1 MIRDFVHLIQNKLR
15 HYAVFP
21 SLHSLSRSSAFQT
34 ALFLLGVLA
43 FARACIFL
51 APPSVTTLASASV
64 NGTFMPI
71 CRVETDQKKVALT
84 FNCTY
89 SAQDMQQL
97 LEILKEKNVHAT
109 FFVSD
114 AWAKNYPELLCTIH
128 NAGHDIGGLWTTQ
141 ASLSIR
147 EQTLTLE
154 NLTQRIDRL
163 TDSETT
169 LFRFEDGNYDNS
181 AIRLIQEA
189 GGYPV
194 QWNINSMDWKDYGA
208 QDILH
213 RILNSRQLQKRLYPP
228 VPCRN
233 CLYRTGASRP
243 DRQSGG
249 SGLSASSHLRADL
262 EALLLYGCR
271 RRADSEDGT
280 VKWNPA
286 IQRPGRTHPLH
297 SSRSLYTQALL
308 HGFIAERAFYCF
320 FSSFFTSSIDVQYG
334 QRVASAATLLLQ

>member
-51 APPSVTTLASASV
+51 APPSVTALASASV

-89 SAQDMQQL
+89 SAQDLHQL

-114 AWAKNYPELLCTIH
+114 TWAKNYPKLLCTIH

-154 NLTQRIDRL
+154 NLTQRIDRRCFVL
-163 TDSETT
+163 KMETMTT
-169 LFRFEDGNYDNS
+169 LLSDS
-181 AIRLIQEA
+181 
-189 GGYPV
+189 
-194 QWNINSMDWKDYGA
+194 
-208 QDILH
+208 
-213 RILNSRQLQKRLYPP
+213 SR
-228 VPCRN
+228 
-233 CLYRTGASRP
+233 
-243 DRQSGG
+243 
-249 SGLSASSHLRADL
+249 
-262 EALLLYGCR
+262 
-271 RRADSEDGT
+271 
-280 VKWNPA
+280 NPA
-286 IQRPGRTHPLH
+286 VIRCSGTSIPWTGKTTGHR
-297 SSRSLYTQALL
+297 
-308 HGFIAERAFYCF
+308 
-320 FSSFFTSSIDVQYG
+320 TSSIG
-334 QRVASAATLLLQ
+334 F

>member
-51 APPSVTTLASASV
+51 APPSVTALASASV

-128 NAGHDIGGLWTTQ
+128 NAGHDIGGLWTT
-141 ASLSIR
+141 
-147 EQTLTLE
+147 
-154 NLTQRIDRL
+154 
-163 TDSETT
+163 
-169 LFRFEDGNYDNS
+169 
-181 AIRLIQEA
+181 
-189 GGYPV
+189 
-194 QWNINSMDWKDYGA
+194 
-208 QDILH
+208 
-213 RILNSRQLQKRLYPP
+213 
-228 VPCRN
+228 
-233 CLYRTGASRP
+233 
-243 DRQSGG
+243 
-249 SGLSASSHLRADL
+249 
-262 EALLLYGCR
+262 
-271 RRADSEDGT
+271 
-280 VKWNPA
+280 
-286 IQRPGRTHPLH
+286 
-297 SSRSLYTQALL
+297 
-308 HGFIAERAFYCF
+308 
-320 FSSFFTSSIDVQYG
+320 
-334 QRVASAATLLLQ
+334 

>member
-114 AWAKNYPELLCTIH
+114 TWAKNYPELLCTIH
-128 NAGHDIGGLWTTQ
+128 NAGHDIGDLLGHILPE
-141 ASLSIR
+141 R
-147 EQTLTLE
+147 
-154 NLTQRIDRL
+154 
-163 TDSETT
+163 
-169 LFRFEDGNYDNS
+169 
-181 AIRLIQEA
+181 
-189 GGYPV
+189 
-194 QWNINSMDWKDYGA
+194 
-208 QDILH
+208 DI
-213 RILNSRQLQKRLYPP
+213 IEEEKRLRAAADNVVDTHGYT
-228 VPCRN
+228 VN
-233 CLYRTGASRP
+233 A
-243 DRQSGG
+243 DRVVFVHQKGK
-249 SGLSASSHLRADL
+249 L
-262 EALLLYGCR
+262 
-271 RRADSEDGT
+271 
-280 VKWNPA
+280 
-286 IQRPGRTHPLH
+286 
-297 SSRSLYTQALL
+297 
-308 HGFIAERAFYCF
+308 
-320 FSSFFTSSIDVQYG
+320 
-334 QRVASAATLLLQ
+334 

>member
-1 MIRDFVHLIQNKLR
+1 
-15 HYAVFP
+15 
-21 SLHSLSRSSAFQT
+21 
-34 ALFLLGVLA
+34 
-43 FARACIFL
+43 
-51 APPSVTTLASASV
+51 
-64 NGTFMPI
+64 MPI

-97 LEILKEKNVHAT
+97 LEILKGKNVHAT

-181 AIRLIQEA
+181 AIRLIQES

-213 RILNSRQLQKRLYPP
+213 RILNSRQLQNGSILLFHAGNAYTAQALPDLIDNLEDQGYQP
-228 VPCRN
+228 VPVSE
-233 CLYRTGASRP
+233 LIWKHSYYM
-243 DRQSGG
+243 D
-249 SGLSASSHLRADL
+249 AD
-262 EALLLYGCR
+262 G
-271 RRADSEDGT
+271 
-280 VKWNPA
+280 
-286 IQRPGRTHPLH
+286 
-297 SSRSLYTQALL
+297 
-308 HGFIAERAFYCF
+308 
-320 FSSFFTSSIDVQYG
+320 VQIPK
-334 QRVASAATLLLQ
+334 TEP

>member
-114 AWAKNYPELLCTIH
+114 TWAKNYPELLCTIH
-128 NAGHDIGGLWTTQ
+128 NAGHDIGDLLGHILPERDIIEEEHGRGAGADDVVHAHCDAVDAYGIVAVGKERKLQ
-141 ASLSIR
+141 LRSHAVRSGNQS
-147 EQTLTLE
+147 
-154 NLTQRIDRL
+154 RL
-163 TDSETT
+163 
-169 LFRFEDGNYDNS
+169 F
-181 AIRLIQEA
+181 
-189 GGYPV
+189 
-194 QWNINSMDWKDYGA
+194 
-208 QDILH
+208 
-213 RILNSRQLQKRLYPP
+213 
-228 VPCRN
+228 
-233 CLYRTGASRP
+233 
-243 DRQSGG
+243 
-249 SGLSASSHLRADL
+249 
-262 EALLLYGCR
+262 
-271 RRADSEDGT
+271 
-280 VKWNPA
+280 
-286 IQRPGRTHPLH
+286 HPLK
-297 SSRSLYTQALL
+297 
-308 HGFIAERAFYCF
+308 AFQGK
-320 FSSFFTSSIDVQYG
+320 SP
-334 QRVASAATLLLQ
+334 

>member
-181 AIRLIQEA
+181 AIRLIQES

-213 RILNSRQLQKRLYPP
+213 RILNSRQLQ
-228 VPCRN
+228 N
-233 CLYRTGASRP
+233 
-243 DRQSGG
+243 G
-249 SGLSASSHLRADL
+249 SI
-262 EALLLYGCR
+262 LLFH
-271 RRADSEDGT
+271 A
-280 VKWNPA
+280 
-286 IQRPGRTHPLH
+286 
-297 SSRSLYTQALL
+297 
-308 HGFIAERAFYCF
+308 
-320 FSSFFTSSIDVQYG
+320 
-334 QRVASAATLLLQ
+334 

>member
-51 APPSVTTLASASV
+51 APPSVTALASASV

-89 SAQDMQQL
+89 SAQDLHQL

-114 AWAKNYPELLCTIH
+114 TWAKNYPKLLCTIH

-147 EQTLTLE
+147 LSGAVEHQFHGLE
-154 NLTQRIDRL
+154 RL
-163 TDSETT
+163 RGTGHPPSDFKQSPT
-169 LFRFEDGNYDNS
+169 
-181 AIRLIQEA
+181 
-189 GGYPV
+189 P
-194 QWNINSMDWKDYGA
+194 
-208 QDILH
+208 
-213 RILNSRQLQKRLYPP
+213 KRLYPP

-271 RRADSEDGT
+271 RRTDSEDGT
-280 VKWNPA
+280 VNN
-286 IQRPGRTHPLH
+286 RMH
-297 SSRSLYTQALL
+297 AL
-308 HGFIAERAFYCF
+308 RAFYCL
-320 FSSFFTSSIDVQYG
+320 FSSFLSSFSTSSIDVQYG

>member
-51 APPSVTTLASASV
+51 APPSVTALASASV

-89 SAQDMQQL
+89 SAQDLHQL

-114 AWAKNYPELLCTIH
+114 TWAKNYPELLCTIH

-181 AIRLIQEA
+181 AIRLIQES

-194 QWNINSMDWKDYGA
+194 QWNINSMDRKDYGA

-213 RILNSRQLQKRLYPP
+213 RILNSRQLQNGSILLFHAGNAYTAQALPDLIDNLEDQGYQP
-228 VPCRN
+228 VPVSE
-233 CLYRTGASRP
+233 LIWKHSYYM
-243 DRQSGG
+243 D
-249 SGLSASSHLRADL
+249 AD
-262 EALLLYGCR
+262 G
-271 RRADSEDGT
+271 
-280 VKWNPA
+280 
-286 IQRPGRTHPLH
+286 
-297 SSRSLYTQALL
+297 
-308 HGFIAERAFYCF
+308 
-320 FSSFFTSSIDVQYG
+320 VQIPK
-334 QRVASAATLLLQ
+334 TEP

>member
-89 SAQDMQQL
+89 SAQDLHQL

-114 AWAKNYPELLCTIH
+114 TWAKNYPKLLCTIH

-154 NLTQRIDRL
+154 NLTH
-163 TDSETT
+163 
-169 LFRFEDGNYDNS
+169 RF
-181 AIRLIQEA
+181 
-189 GGYPV
+189 
-194 QWNINSMDWKDYGA
+194 
-208 QDILH
+208 
-213 RILNSRQLQKRLYPP
+213 
-228 VPCRN
+228 
-233 CLYRTGASRP
+233 
-243 DRQSGG
+243 
-249 SGLSASSHLRADL
+249 
-262 EALLLYGCR
+262 
-271 RRADSEDGT
+271 
-280 VKWNPA
+280 
-286 IQRPGRTHPLH
+286 
-297 SSRSLYTQALL
+297 
-308 HGFIAERAFYCF
+308 
-320 FSSFFTSSIDVQYG
+320 
-334 QRVASAATLLLQ
+334 

>member
-89 SAQDMQQL
+89 SAQDLNQL

-141 ASLSIR
+141 ASLSGNRPSHWKISR
-147 EQTLTLE
+147 
-154 NLTQRIDRL
+154 
-163 TDSETT
+163 SELIALPILKRRCFVLKMETMTT
-169 LFRFEDGNYDNS
+169 LLSGS
-181 AIRLIQEA
+181 
-189 GGYPV
+189 
-194 QWNINSMDWKDYGA
+194 
-208 QDILH
+208 
-213 RILNSRQLQKRLYPP
+213 SR
-228 VPCRN
+228 
-233 CLYRTGASRP
+233 
-243 DRQSGG
+243 
-249 SGLSASSHLRADL
+249 
-262 EALLLYGCR
+262 
-271 RRADSEDGT
+271 
-280 VKWNPA
+280 NPA
-286 IQRPGRTHPLH
+286 VTRCSGTSIPWTGKTMGHR
-297 SSRSLYTQALL
+297 
-308 HGFIAERAFYCF
+308 
-320 FSSFFTSSIDVQYG
+320 TSSIG
-334 QRVASAATLLLQ
+334 F